1 MYKTKKGARQTKF
14 TRYLQNRFA
23 DTLLWI
29 LSNDKAATAKLSGGF
44 LSAKTEMEY
53 LNAFRFAQ
61 QIRFCIAQGEEVELS
76 QYKGRE
82 KEFEAVIA
90 RIKAEGQQTRIF
102 NN

>member
-14 TRYLQNRFA
+14 TRDLQNRFA

-29 LSNDKAATAKLSGGF
+29 LSNEKVATAKLSQGF
-44 LSAKTEMEY
+44 PSAKTEMEY
-53 LNAFRFAQ
+53 LNAFRYAQ
-61 QIRFCIAQGEEVELS
+61 QIRFLAAIGEEVEVA

-82 KEFEAVIA
+82 KEFKAVIA

-102 NN
+102 NQ